1 MKVWSRVSRLPL
13 KWLVFSLMGVCLA
26 LSTVRADI
34 LTFGVELDGFQEVPP
49 NSSPGVGDAELTLDT
64 SSGYVNIAALGGSYQ
79 DLLGNSSAVSINGPA
94 GYGTNAAVLLVLTL
108 ASPGTTSG
116 TFSGN
121 GTLSGANITAMID
134 TNTYINLRSN
144 VYPSGEIRG
153 QIVLIPEP
161 TSAALV
167 CLGLAALFVVR
178 RRPAKSP
185 SP

>member
-1 MKVWSRVSRLPL
+1 MKFCSRVGFLSP
-13 KWLVFSLMGVCLA
+13 KWLAVSLLGACFLI
-26 LSTVRADI
+26 STARAQT

-49 NSSPGVGDAELTLDT
+49 NSSPGVGDAELTLNT
-64 SSGYVNIAALGGSYQ
+64 ANGYVNIVANGGSYQ

-94 GYGTNAAVLLVLTL
+94 GYGTNAAVILVLTL
-108 ASPGTTSG
+108 ASPGTQSG

-121 GTLSGANITAMID
+121 GTLSSANMTAMIN
-134 TNTYINLRSN
+134 TETYINVRSN

-167 CLGLAALFVVR
+167 CLGGLAGFLTLR
-178 RRPAKSP
+178 RRRR
-185 SP
+185 

>member
-1 MKVWSRVSRLPL
+1 MKFCSRVGLLSL
-13 KWLVFSLMGVCLA
+13 KWLAVPLLGASFL
-26 LSTVRADI
+26 LSTARAQT

-64 SSGYVNIAALGGSYQ
+64 SSGYVNIVANGGSYQ

-94 GYGTNAAVLLVLTL
+94 GYGTNAAVLIVLTL

-121 GTLSGANITAMID
+121 GTLSGANMAAMIATD
-134 TNTYINLRSN
+134 TYINLRSN

-161 TSAALV
+161 SSMALV
-167 CLGLAALFVVR
+167 ALGSLGGFSVLR
-178 RRPAKSP
+178 RRRK
-185 SP
+185 

>member
-1 MKVWSRVSRLPL
+1 LSP
-13 KWLVFSLMGVCLA
+13 KWLAVPLIGACFCL
-26 LSTVRADI
+26 LVSTARADV

-49 NSSPGVGDAELTLDT
+49 NSSPGVGDADLTLDDV
-64 SSGYVNIAALGGSYQ
+64 SGYVNITSGSYQ

-108 ASPGTTSG
+108 TSPGTTSG

-121 GTLSGANITAMID
+121 GTLSGGNITDMIN
-134 TNTYINLRSN
+134 TNTYINIRSN

-153 QIVLIPEP
+153 EIVLVPEP

-167 CLGLAALFVVR
+167 CLGLSGLLMFR
-178 RRPAKSP
+178 RRRK
-185 SP
+185 